1 MRTFVWFTIAIFI
14 STVFWPQLINSTG
27 FIYCLLLSFG
37 FLAVPRLRH
46 FAIVPFIAIY
56 FTCYVNLTLTGSL
69 PSPILKQYLPFSNQT
84 SLQAFTDGENHAV
97 IVQVNSLINQK
108 NKSYFTAKLI
118 AIDTNHLN
126 YSPLIEMRW
135 FKPNFIVQEGQ
146 IHRFIVR
153 IKPVFGYANPSG
165 FDRQKWRYSQHIA
178 YQASIKE
185 HVEIISDVISLR
197 ARFYRNITSL
207 TETLQNKGIILALSF
222 ADKTLIDFDKKE
234 LIQKLAISHLFAIS
248 GLHIGLLFS
257 LIFFIANVLIRR
269 LLPNQL
275 LGWSTWRLVNLLALV
290 GAFFYAYLAGFSLPT
305 QRAFLML
312 LFGVLVLSMKRK
324 CGLVDLLSLT
334 LLVILLWDPLAILSV
349 SLWMSFIAVAIILL
363 VMWRFPGI
371 RLRSD
376 NETGASRFVA
386 IKGYI
391 KFLIVI
397 QLSLTLLMLP
407 MQLMTFSAFNWLS
420 PLINFVAVPLF
431 SLLIIPL
438 ILMGCLLSILSNTL
452 SLFFLTVADHLI
464 SLFFELFSTSSQFYT
479 HFSAL
484 SVQNTILIISVIL
497 VLLLVYFQAKYKWNN
512 FIFVVVFIIV
522 LGTSLWQK
530 NNQSK
535 ETWFVEVFDIGQ
547 GLAVLVRTHDK
558 VLLYDSGPRYPSGYT
573 TASTVILPYLQSLG
587 IHYLDY
593 FVISHSDIDHAGGV
607 NVIVNNFAV
616 KQFLLGEPLTD
627 NKLEHMNMK
636 LCIAGNEWLLGDL
649 RIDVLSPFLLTN
661 NDNNN
666 SCVIRI
672 SDGNHSVLL
681 TGDIEKK
688 QESIL
693 IEKKEEYLSSNI
705 LLAPHH
711 GSKHSSSEAFIAKVK
726 PQWVV
731 FSAGF
736 LNRWKFPADEV
747 KVRYTNQS
755 VKMVNTGLNGF
766 IRFKIEKVYIQ
777 KQTYREDLAPYWYH
791 RLFSQQH

>member
-14 STVFWPQLINSTG
+14 STIFWPQLINSTG
-27 FIYCLLLSFG
+27 LIYCLLLSLSL
-37 FLAVPRLRH
+37 LAVPRLRR

-69 PSPILKQYLPFSNQT
+69 PSSILSHHLPFTNQT
-84 SLQAFTDGENHAV
+84 SLQTFADGENYAV

-118 AIDTNHLN
+118 EIDTNHLN
-126 YSPLIEMRW
+126 YAPLIEMRW

-153 IKPVFGYANPSG
+153 LKPVSGYANPAG

-185 HVEIISDVISLR
+185 HVEIVSDVISLR
-197 ARFYRNITSL
+197 ARLYRNIKSL

-222 ADKTLIDFDKKE
+222 ADKTLIDLDKKE

-257 LIFFIANVLIRR
+257 LVYFIANVLIKR
-269 LLPNQL
+269 LLPNHL
-275 LGWSTWRLVNLLALV
+275 LGWGAWRLVNLFALI

-312 LFGVLVLSMKRK
+312 LFGVGVLSMKRK

-334 LLVILLWDPLAILSV
+334 LLAILLWDPLAVLSV
-349 SLWMSFIAVAIILL
+349 SLWMSFVAVAIILMVL
-363 VMWRFPGI
+363 WRFPGT

-376 NETGASRFVA
+376 NETGQPRFVA
-386 IKGYI
+386 IAGYI

-431 SLLIIPL
+431 SLIIIPL
-438 ILMGCLLSILSNTL
+438 ILMGCLLSILSDTL
-452 SLFFLTVADHLI
+452 SLVFFTAADHLI
-464 SLFFELFSTSSQFYT
+464 SLFFELFSASSQFYS
-479 HFSAL
+479 HFSAF
-484 SVQNTILIISVIL
+484 SAQHTILIISVIF
-497 VLLLVYFQAKYKWNN
+497 VLLLVYFQAKYKWIN
-512 FIFVVVFIIV
+512 FIFVVVFIVI
-522 LGTSLWQK
+522 LGLSFREK
-530 NNQSK
+530 NNRLK
-535 ETWFVEVFDIGQ
+535 DTWFVEVFDIGQ
-547 GLAVLVRTHDK
+547 GLAALVRTHDK

-573 TASTVILPYLQSLG
+573 TASTVIFPYLQSLG
-587 IHYLDY
+587 IYHLDY

-607 NVIVNNFAV
+607 NVIVNNFSV
-616 KQFLLGEPLTD
+616 NQFLLGEPLTHD
-627 NKLEHMNMK
+627 DLNHTNIQFCK
-636 LCIAGNEWLLGDL
+636 AGTEWLLGHL
-649 RIDVLSPFLLTN
+649 RLDILSPNLLTSN
-661 NDNNN
+661 NNNN

-672 SDGNHSVLL
+672 SDDNHSVLL

-688 QESIL
+688 QEAIL
-693 IEKKEEYLSSNI
+693 IEKEGDNLISDI
-705 LLAPHH
+705 LFAPHH
-711 GSKHSSSEAFIAKVK
+711 GSKHSSSEPFIAKVK

-747 KVRYTNQS
+747 KVRYRNQS

-791 RLFSQQH
+791 HLFSQQH